1 MNIKELKYNLI
12 SCKKCQLHKTRRIT
26 VIGRGELPADI
37 LFIGEGPGKTEDL
50 IGQAFIGSA
59 GKLLDTMINE
69 AGLNDEYTIY
79 FTNVVLC
86 HPTDTFGGP
95 NREPTENE
103 IMQCMS
109 NVEMIIKI
117 CSPWLI
123 VCAGDIAFKYY
134 GKTKICPV
142 IKIQHPSFI
151 HRSGGKA
158 SPYYLKNIRALEEI
172 YAILQG

>member
-1 MNIKELKYNLI
+1 MDKLAYIK
-12 SCKKCQLHKTRRIT
+12 SCKKCQLYKTRRTT
-26 VIGRGELPADI
+26 VFGRGGLPADI

-59 GKLLDTMINE
+59 GKLLDNMINE
-69 AGLNDEYTIY
+69 AELNKYRIY

-86 HPTDTFGGP
+86 HPTDTFDGS

-117 CSPWLI
+117 CSPMVI

-134 GKTKICPV
+134 GKTKTCPV
-142 IKIQHPSFI
+142 VKIQHPAFI

-158 SPYYLKNIRALEEI
+158 SPYYIKNIRALEEI
-172 YAILQG
+172 HAILQS